1 MMYEINVGGVRRL
14 AELCAAQKAPLLHIS
29 TPTIGQFGLE
39 GRTERRESLTE
50 EDFYFRQDLSND
62 YAASKFLG
70 EREVFAAVRDGR
82 IRAHILRVGNLQG
95 RFSDGEFQINHAKNA
110 FTARLKAY
118 IELGMAPRSVWESTV
133 DYSPPWTA
141 RRN

>member
-1 MMYEINVGGVRRL
+1 MWAACAVSRSCV
-14 AELCAAQKAPLLHIS
+14 AAQKAPLLHIS

-95 RFSDGEFQINHAKNA
+95 RFSDGEFQINHAKK
-110 FTARLKAY
+110 RLHGAAQG
-118 IELGMAPRSVWESTV
+118 LH
-133 DYSPPWTA
+133 
-141 RRN
+141 